1 MPAPDISRPTKVDA
15 KLAIYSPG
23 ASLTQNT
30 VLTCPANTDT
40 IFRIR
45 TAIVSNQSG
54 ASATGRVGILR
65 GGVHY
70 FLAKSVAPN
79 ANAVLNVVDAADA
92 VYLEPGDALTF
103 TQVTANSLVLF
114 VNYEVIT

>member
-1 MPAPDISRPTKVDA
+1 
-15 KLAIYSPG
+15 
-23 ASLTQNT
+23 

-40 IFRIR
+40 IYRIR
-45 TAIVSNQSG
+45 TAVVSNQSN

-65 GGVHY
+65 GGIHY
-70 FLAKSVAPN
+70 FLAKAVAPT

-92 VYLEPGDALTF
+92 IYLEPGDSLTF

-114 VNYEVIT
+114 VAYEVIT